1 MAVIK
6 VTSENFENEVVKS
19 TVPVL
24 IDFYA
29 DWCGPCKMLRPTIDA
44 IAEERT
50 DIKVASINVDDEG
63 DIAEQFEIFSIPCV
77 VLVKDGKETNRTVGF
92 QPKEAILSLLNA

>member
-6 VTSENFENEVVKS
+6 VTSETFENEVVKS

-29 DWCGPCKMLRPTIDA
+29 DWCGPCKMLRPTVDA
-44 IAEERT
+44 IAEERS
-50 DIKVASINVDDEG
+50 DIKVVSINVDDES
-63 DIAEQFEIFSIPCV
+63 DLAEQFEIFSIPC
-77 VLVKDGKETNRTVGF
+77 LVIMKDGKEANRTVGL
-92 QPKEAILSLLNA
+92 QSKDSILSLL

>member
-6 VTSENFENEVVKS
+6 VTGETFENEVVKS

-29 DWCGPCKMLRPTIDA
+29 DWCGPCKMLRHTVDA
-44 IAEERT
+44 IAEERS
-50 DIKVASINVDDEG
+50 DIKVVSINVDDES
-63 DIAEQFEIFSIPCV
+63 DLAEQFEIFSIPC
-77 VLVKDGKETNRTVGF
+77 LVIMKDGKEANRTVGL
-92 QPKEAILSLLNA
+92 QSKDSILSLL

>member
-6 VTSENFENEVVKS
+6 VTGETFENEVVKS

-29 DWCGPCKMLRPTIDA
+29 DWCGPCKMLRPTVDA
-44 IAEERT
+44 IAEERS
-50 DIKVASINVDDEG
+50 DIKVVSINVDDES
-63 DIAEQFEIFSIPCV
+63 DLAEQFEIFSIPC
-77 VLVKDGKETNRTVGF
+77 LVIMKDGKEANRTVGL
-92 QPKEAILSLLNA
+92 QSKDSILSLL